1 MWPIVVTHKIHVS
14 GVLFRQLRKFSTR
27 LKLQHTREG
36 QYHGPD
42 ISSALHPL
50 SGKCLVSQK
59 QRLHLQAGLEK
70 QMTDIHILLMHD
82 STIEI

>member
-1 MWPIVVTHKIHVS
+1 MSAEFCSDSLENSAPDLS
-14 GVLFRQLRKFSTR
+14 YST
-27 LKLQHTREG
+27 QGYVREG
-36 QYHGPD
+36 HYHGPD
-42 ISSALHPL
+42 ISSALHQL

-70 QMTDIHILLMHD
+70 QMTDIHILWMHD